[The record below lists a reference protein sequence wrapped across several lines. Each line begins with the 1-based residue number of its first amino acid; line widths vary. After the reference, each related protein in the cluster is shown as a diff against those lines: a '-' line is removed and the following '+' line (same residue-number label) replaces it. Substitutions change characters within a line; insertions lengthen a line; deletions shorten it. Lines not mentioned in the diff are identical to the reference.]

1 MRQNVMTHR
10 LSNREKVLLLVL
22 VLVLLVGLYFYVV
35 HYPITNRLDEIELE
49 RDDLLVS
56 QAVADTRLQTY
67 NDMKAELEE
76 IFAMPEDEIT
86 VMPAYSNRETLLL
99 YFDKIFAGTSQVLNF
114 DDERETDGI
123 VERTVR
129 FSFNADSYAKARQ
142 VLTDLTVGSGYR
154 CLLDSLTVS
163 PVEGNIEAGALRI
176 SGTITFYEYKA
187 G

>member
-1 MRQNVMTHR
+1 MRQSVMTHK

-22 VLVLLVGLYFYVV
+22 VLVLLAGLYFYVV

-56 QAVADTRLQTY
+56 QAVADTRLQIY
-67 NDMKAELEE
+67 NDMQAELEE

-114 DDERETDGI
+114 DDERETDNI

-163 PVEGNIEAGALRI
+163 PVEGNIESGALRI